1 VSILSRPSEDWGTSL
16 TLKNEEQISKSAK
29 RPLWVRLV
37 TISIVWTALAL
48 VLGGYLLSLV
58 FRDTLEQNFDERLNS
73 LLENLIGVSS
83 DDTSTVVDLYRP
95 MVDPRFDQP
104 YSGWYWQISPQGFDP
119 FRSRSLWDVNL
130 DVDFETSAS
139 ATIYRQTTGP
149 EGQILRLVERDITVP
164 GSEVVYRF
172 AVAVD
177 TIEIDEQT
185 DRFDNILLI
194 GLTAL
199 GLGLVAASL
208 LQVFLGLR
216 PLGHIK
222 ESLGKVRT
230 GEVEYLPS
238 DFPREIQPLADE
250 LNALLDHNNE
260 IVERSRTQVGNLA
273 HALKTPI
280 AVLRNEARMNT
291 DSEHS
296 QMSSTVAKQTENMHK
311 YVEHYL
317 KRARM
322 SANIKTIGSHSLV
335 LPSIKNI
342 ARALNKIH
350 ENKYITVKTDLPE
363 NDLIFRGDVNDF
375 EEMVGNLMENAMKW
389 ATKEISVEC
398 NKDDKWINIEIRDD
412 GPGIDIKEREA
423 VFARGERLDEKTP
436 GSGLGLS
443 IVKDL
448 SELYGGKIKLD
459 ENDQSGN
466 HKGLKVTLIL
476 PSI

>member
-1 VSILSRPSEDWGTSL
+1 MLSKPSEDWGTSL
-16 TLKNEEQISKSAK
+16 TLRNEEQINSSGK

-37 TISIVWTALAL
+37 TISVAWTALAL

-58 FRDTLEQNFDERLNS
+58 FRDTLEQNFDQRLNS

-104 YSGWYWQISPQGFDP
+104 YSGWYWQISPEGFNP
-119 FRSRSLWDVNL
+119 FRSRSLWDINL
-130 DVDFETSAS
+130 DVDFEISANT
-139 ATIYRQTTGP
+139 AIYRQIIGP
-149 EGQILRLVERDITVP
+149 EGQVLGLVERDITVP
-164 GSEVVYRF
+164 GSDVIYRF

-177 TIEIDEQT
+177 TVEIDEQA
-185 DRFDNILLI
+185 DRFDNILLLGLSALGI
-194 GLTAL
+194 GLI
-199 GLGLVAASL
+199 AASL
-208 LQVFLGLR
+208 LQVFLGLK

-222 ESLGKVRT
+222 ESLGKVRS
-230 GEVEYLPS
+230 GEAEYLPS

-250 LNALLDHNNE
+250 LNTLLDHNNE
-260 IVERSRTQVGNLA
+260 IIVRSRTQVGNLA

-280 AVLRNEARMNT
+280 AVLRNEARMNM
-291 DSEHS
+291 DGENS
-296 QMSSTVAKQTENMHK
+296 QMSATVTKQADNMHK

-322 SANIKTIGSHSLV
+322 TANIKTIGSHSLI

-350 ENKYITVKTDLPE
+350 ENKHITVKCELPE
-363 NDLIFRGDVNDF
+363 NDLIFKGNVNDF
-375 EEMVGNLMENAMKW
+375 EEMVGNLMENAIKW
-389 ATKEISVEC
+389 ATEEISIEC
-398 NKDDKWINIEIRDD
+398 NKDDKWITIKIRDD
-412 GPGIDIKEREA
+412 GPGVDIKERETI
-423 VFARGERLDEKTP
+423 FARGERLDEKTP

-448 SELYGGKIKLD
+448 SGLYGGKIKLD
-459 ENDQSGN
+459 ENDQSRT
-466 HKGLKVTLIL
+466 HKGLKVSLIL
-476 PSI
+476 PSV